1 MIGRK
6 IVTVGLSLGLLLGSG
21 GVMYAAADY
30 EGHWSQKPISR
41 WLEKGW
47 LKGYADGSVRPDQA
61 ITRAEFITLINGFAG
76 LTAESKVKADFSD
89 LPKTDWA
96 YEEISKALDAG
107 IIKGYGGTIRPGD
120 PVMRQEAAIMVSRLL
135 YYETGSTEVL
145 SRFSDKDQIAG
156 WSQADVAAMINAGG
170 MRGYPD
176 GRFAP
181 KQAMTRAEA
190 IALLDYYN
198 VTSGGLQSV
207 NIGVSEGLGSFEPG
221 AIKYYNNVTVSGYDV
236 LLQNLKIF
244 GDLVLEEGIGNGEV
258 DLDSVEVLGK
268 VIIQGSGDPSVKLK
282 NTTLNQVIVQKKSG
296 TARLVTEGATSVKAV
311 SVQSSVILEEGEGT
325 GAVLTD
331 IDLPSG
337 LAAGLVVTL
346 NGNFGDVNIEAKG
359 PILHLQKGS
368 IRTVKTAASAS
379 GLKIELD
386 EGTTITQAILNTSTK
401 VTGTGRVLDVIVKE
415 DE

>member
-6 IVTVGLSLGLLLGSG
+6 IVTVGLSLGLLLGSS
-21 GVMYAAADY
+21 GVIYAAADY
-30 EGHWSQKPISR
+30 EGHWAQKPISL

-47 LKGYADGSVRPDQA
+47 LKGFADGSVRPDQA
-61 ITRAEFITLINGFAG
+61 ITRAEFIKLINGFAG

-135 YYETGSTEVL
+135 HYETGSTEVL
-145 SRFSDKDQIAG
+145 SMFSDKDQIAG

-207 NIGVSEGLGSFEPG
+207 TISRSEGLGSFEPG

-244 GDLVLEEGIGNGEV
+244 GDLVLEGIGNGEV

-268 VIIQGSGDPSVKLK
+268 VIIQGSGDPLVQLK

-296 TARLVTEGATSVKAV
+296 TARLVTEGATWVKAV
-311 SVQSSVILEEGEGT
+311 SVQSNVILEEDEGT
-325 GAVLTD
+325 GAGFTD

-337 LAAGLVVTL
+337 PAAGLAVML
-346 NGNFGDVNIEAKG
+346 KGNFGDVNVEADG
-359 PILHLQKGS
+359 PNLHLQKGS

-379 GLKIELD
+379 GLKMELD
-386 EGTTITQAILNTSTK
+386 EGTTVTQAILNTSTK

>member
-6 IVTVGLSLGLLLGSG
+6 LVTVGLSLGLLLGSAG
-21 GVMYAAADY
+21 HMSAAADY
-30 EGHWSQKPISR
+30 EGHWAQKQMSR
-41 WLEKGW
+41 WLEQGW
-47 LKGYADGSVRPDQA
+47 LKGFADGSVRPDQA
-61 ITRAEFITLINGFAG
+61 ITRAEFIALINQLAG

-89 LPKTDWA
+89 LPKTSWA
-96 YEEISKALDAG
+96 YEEISKALEVG

-120 PVMRQEAAIMVSRLL
+120 PVMRQEAAIMVSRMM
-135 YYETGSTEVL
+135 YFETGSTEVL
-145 SRFSDKDQIAG
+145 SMFSDKDQIAG
-156 WSQADVAAMINAGG
+156 WSEADVAALINDGG
-170 MRGYPD
+170 MKGYPD

-181 KQAMTRAEA
+181 EQAMTRAEA

-207 NIGVSEGLGSFEPG
+207 TISHSEGLGSFEPG

-258 DLDSVEVLGK
+258 NLDSVEVLGK
-268 VIIQGSGDPSVKLK
+268 VIIQGSGDPSVQLK
-282 NTTLNQVIVQKKSG
+282 NTTMNQVIVQKNSG
-296 TARLVTEGATSVKAV
+296 TARLVTEGTTWVKAL
-311 SVQSSVILEEGEGT
+311 SVQSGVNLEEGEGT
-325 GAVLTD
+325 GEGFTD

-337 LAAGLVVTL
+337 LAAGIVVTL

-359 PILHLQKGS
+359 PVLHLQKGS
-368 IRTVKTAASAS
+368 IRTLKTAASAT
-379 GLKIELD
+379 GVKIELD
-386 EGTTITQAILNTSTK
+386 EGTTVTQAILNTSTK
-401 VTGTGRVLDVIVKE
+401 VMGAGKVQDAIVKE

>member
-1 MIGRK
+1 M
-6 IVTVGLSLGLLLGSG
+6 VGLSLGLLLGSA
-21 GVMYAAADY
+21 GVMNAAADY
-30 EGHWSQKPISR
+30 EGHWAQKQISR

-47 LKGYADGSVRPDQA
+47 LKGFADGTVRPDQA
-61 ITRAEFITLINGFAG
+61 ITRAEFIALINKFAG

-89 LPKTDWA
+89 LPKTGWA

-135 YYETGSTEVL
+135 YYETGGTEVL

-156 WSQADVAAMINAGG
+156 WSQADVAAMINAGR
-170 MRGYPD
+170 MKGYPD

-181 KQAMTRAEA
+181 EQAMTRAEA
-190 IALLDYYN
+190 IALLDYNN

-207 NIGVSEGLGSFEPG
+207 TISSSEGLGSFEPG

-244 GDLVLEEGIGNGEV
+244 GDLILDEGMGSGV
-258 DLDSVEVLGK
+258 VTLDSVEVLGK
-268 VIIQGSGDPSVKLK
+268 VIIQGSGDPSVQLK
-282 NTTLNQVIVQKKSG
+282 NTTLNQVNVQSKSG
-296 TARLVTEGATSVKAV
+296 TVRLVTQGLTLVKAV
-311 SVQSSVILEEGEGT
+311 SVQSSVILEEGEGA
-325 GAVLTD
+325 GDGFTD
-331 IDLPSG
+331 VDLPSG

-346 NGNFGDVNIEAKG
+346 NGNFRDVNIEAEG

-368 IRTVKTAASAS
+368 IRTFKTAASTS
-379 GLKIELD
+379 GVKLELD
-386 EGTTITQAILNTSTK
+386 EGTTVTQAILNSSTK
-401 VTGTGRVLDVIVKE
+401 VTGAGKVQDALVKE